1 MLVLTR
7 RPGES
12 IVIGDGIKLT
22 VVTVGPGRVKIGIE
36 APPHV
41 RIDRE
46 EIHARIQQ
54 EQEQAS
60 DVLAVVEATAS
71 GNSNDQNTML
81 TSGSSTEVLTNR
93 IAGKLPTNP
102 PLPAMGATPDSEQ
115 GPTPSP
121 LHKYRLPGKPR

>member
-22 VVTVGPGRVKIGIE
+22 VVSIGPGRVKIGID
-36 APPHV
+36 APAHV

-46 EIHARIQQ
+46 EIHARILH
-54 EQEQAS
+54 EQERSS
-60 DVLAVVEATAS
+60 DVLAMVEATAS
-71 GNSNDQNTML
+71 GSHCDQNTML

-93 IAGKLPTNP
+93 IAGQLPIESPVPHPAPAP
-102 PLPAMGATPDSEQ
+102 PP
-115 GPTPSP
+115 PSASNIS
-121 LHKYRLPGKPR
+121 KYRLPRKPR